1 LPEKQDHG
9 WHLDFYDEA
18 RPFASVQDLGL
29 TVDVLALARSN
40 GAREGTPFFVSP
52 DGRPDARLNRF
63 WREPSVRT
71 LARESQRR
79 YAYSLKVWLNFLHAY
94 GVEWDQ
100 AGPDTVAAF
109 KEWRMSALEA
119 DEHVGAGSF
128 GADLAAIKRLYGWAS
143 LALPGI
149 ESPIRV
155 RSWGTTKWDEPSE
168 RMELSPSGIRRADV
182 KWLTPDAYRLWRDIG
197 LAGFTR
203 EGVQSERWVGDNE
216 DRDVGF
222 ADGLF
227 GTGLRRAEWSSLLTL
242 ELPPDDG
249 SALHRRWL
257 ASACGKRGRGRRYW
271 VSGKVAAQVRFYLE
285 DGSRQPAVAR
295 AQQAG
300 RYEALPQRWLLEQTV
315 ENGSLVVRDAKGQ
328 QHRTRL
334 DALTPAVR
342 SMLFKQTPSGLEP
355 LSLWLNENGLPR
367 PKNAWNKTFAAANKR
382 VGRELASDAG
392 GQAQLWARPHMLR
405 HSFALRWYTI
415 ATFVAWQRTSGLSP
429 DEQRDLRHQLGD
441 VWFLLATLLGH
452 RSAET
457 TRNSYLEPF
466 QSLQIEQLMA
476 LMDSDDRA
484 ALERLVDAVADAEPR
499 VLTAASA

>member
-1 LPEKQDHG
+1 LPEKQYHG

-18 RPFASVQDLGL
+18 HPFASVQDFGL

-40 GAREGTPFFVSP
+40 GARDGTPFLVSP
-52 DGRPDARLNRF
+52 YSRPDARLNRF

-94 GVEWDQ
+94 GVDWDQ
-100 AGPDTVAAF
+100 AGPHTVAAF
-109 KEWRMSALEA
+109 KEWRMSAVEA
-119 DEHVGAGSF
+119 DQHVSAGSF
-128 GADLAAIKRLYGWAS
+128 QADLAAIKRLYDWAS
-143 LALPGI
+143 LALSGI

-155 RSWGTTKWDEPSE
+155 RSWGTTKWDEPE
-168 RMELSPSGIRRADV
+168 RMELSPSGIRSSDV

-203 EGVQSERWVGDNE
+203 EGVQAERWVGGNE
-216 DRDVGF
+216 DRDVAF

-227 GTGLRRAEWSSLLTL
+227 GTGLRRAEWSSILTL

-257 ASACGKRGRGRRYW
+257 ASACAKRGHGRRYW
-271 VSGKVAAQVRFYLE
+271 VPRKVTAQLRFYLDE
-285 DGSRQPAVAR
+285 GSRQAAVAR

-300 RYEALPQRWLLEQTV
+300 RYEALPQRWLLERTLD
-315 ENGSLVVRDAKGQ
+315 NGSLLMLRDAKGQ
-328 QHRTRL
+328 VHRTGL

-342 SMLFKQTPSGLEP
+342 ARLFMQTSSGLEP

-382 VGRELASDAG
+382 VRRELARDAG
-392 GQAQLWARPHMLR
+392 EQARLWARPHMLR

-415 ATFVAWQRTSGLSP
+415 ATFVGWHRTSELCL

-441 VWFLLATLLGH
+441 VWFMLATLLGH

-457 TRNSYLEPF
+457 TRNTYLEPF

-484 ALERLVDAVADAEPR
+484 ALERLVAIVADAEPR